1 MMNTSESVRRAFVKE
16 MSLPI
21 QIVESP
27 YFEYYL
33 DVLNPY
39 FNSKDS
45 YSILLDFLKQASIDH
60 NSNDLEFLQNSLTKK
75 VIYGIEDA
83 IKQTQAYADFNAM
96 DMSQY
101 QISEKRSYDTES
113 LYSVVNVGKKYIS
126 IDLKKANFQA
136 LKFINPEIVLNA
148 NSYDELVERYSPYL
162 YHKKS
167 KQMRQVIFG
176 NLNPKRQATIQSF
189 IMKTLSNELEKLGL
203 KFDKMKVCSA
213 DEIVFPVDAFEGDIF
228 EVMAKREFLKDIEF
242 HVEEFEIQTVD
253 KNHFACYKKYTSG
266 KIEFK
271 GVNKNYI
278 YEVIK
283 RFEDKELTE
292 NDLLFYS
299 DGRICRFLNPIFPQK
314 NKKIFNSFV

>member
-1 MMNTSESVRRAFVKE
+1 MNVSESVKRAFVKE

-21 QIVESP
+21 QIMESP

-33 DVLNPY
+33 ETLNPY
-39 FNSKDS
+39 FASKES
-45 YSILLDFLKQASIDH
+45 YNVLIAFLKQASIDH
-60 NSNDLEFLQNSLTKK
+60 NSNDLEYLQNTLTKK

-83 IKQTQAYADFNAM
+83 IKSTQAYADFNAM
-96 DMSQY
+96 DMSKY

-136 LKFINPEIVLNA
+136 LKFVNPELVLGA
-148 NSYDELVERYSPYL
+148 SSYDELVEKYSTYL

-176 NLNPKRQATIQSF
+176 NLNPKRQSTIQSF

-203 KFDKMKVCSA
+203 NFEKMKVCSA
-213 DEIVFPVDAFEGDIF
+213 DEIVFPVEAFEGNIF
-228 EVMAKREFLKDIEF
+228 EVMANREFLKDIEF
-242 HVEEFEIQTVD
+242 HVEEFEIQSVD
-253 KNHFACYKKYTSG
+253 PHHFACYKKYTSG
-266 KIEFK
+266 KVEFK

-283 RFEDKELTE
+283 RYE
-292 NDLLFYS
+292 NKDVEEMDLLFYNE
-299 DGRICRFLNPIFPQK
+299 GRICKFLKPMFPK
-314 NKKIFNSFV
+314 RKGA